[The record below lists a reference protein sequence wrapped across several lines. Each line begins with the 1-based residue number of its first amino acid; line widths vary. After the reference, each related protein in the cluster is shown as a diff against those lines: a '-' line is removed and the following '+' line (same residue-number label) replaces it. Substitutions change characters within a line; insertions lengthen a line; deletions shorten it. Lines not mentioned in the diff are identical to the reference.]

1 MYVLCPGSQVIS
13 VIDAKTDKVIEN
25 ILVGPNPTNILYNS
39 ANDAKGSSLLQRS
52 ASNPASYVNTL
63 IFKINYQ
70 SP

>member
-1 MYVLCPGSQVIS
+1 MYVLCTGSQVIS

-39 ANDAKGSSLLQRS
+39 ANDVKGSSLLQRS
-52 ASNPASYVNTL
+52 ASNPSAYVNTL

>member
-1 MYVLCPGSQVIS
+1 MYVLCTGSQVIS

-39 ANDAKGSSLLQRS
+39 ANDAKGSSLLRS
-52 ASNPASYVNTL
+52 ASNPAAYVNTL